1 MKFTNKKISYVTVLL
16 TVCNLCMI
24 NPGFTQITITNSD
37 MPAPGDTIR
46 KSQTTD
52 LFGTDYTL
60 TGENYY
66 WDFSFLEPV
75 VQTIDTF
82 ASVTS
87 VPFLYQL
94 VFIPNIVANLAQKF
108 SEIDTIPELPVTDPY
123 RFFLKNS
130 ASYKDVGYA
139 ITVSG
144 IPVPLRLNPA
154 DVVYKFPLAYG
165 NVDSSDASGQIGLPG
180 FGFIGI
186 ERKRVNTVDGWGTLA
201 TPFGSFDV
209 IRLKSEVFE
218 TDSIF
223 IDTLNFG
230 TTLERNYIE
239 YKWMTNGIKAPVLQ
253 VTAEGP
259 ILQVAYVDSIQGTTV
274 NVAEKNAFKPTISVS
289 PNPVFDHSLIAIQAA
304 SPSEVTITILNLSGA
319 IVYNLYEGFLPSGR
333 HFFPLNVSAA
343 NLNRGV
349 YFIKLKSDNSITT
362 HKIIIQ

>member
-1 MKFTNKKISYVTVLL
+1 MKFADKKFFYVAVLL
-16 TVCNLCMI
+16 IVCKLMMF
-24 NPGFTQITITNSD
+24 NPGVAQIIITNSD
-37 MPAPGDTIR
+37 MPSPGDTIR

-239 YKWMTNGIKAPVLQ
+239 YKWMANGIKAPVLQ

-274 NVAEKNAFKPTISVS
+274 NVAEKTAFKPTISTS
-289 PNPVFDHSLIAIQAA
+289 PNPASDHTLITIELA
-304 SPSEVTITILNLSGA
+304 SSSEVTISLLNLSGA
-319 IVYNLYEGFLPSGR
+319 VVYNLYEGFLPFGR

-343 NLNRGV
+343 NLDKGIYLV
-349 YFIKLKSDNSITT
+349 KLQSNSAITT
-362 HKIIIQ
+362 LKIIIQ